1 MSPLKVAALFLLGV
15 VLLFPNKLAAQEQ
28 LSLQDAIRIGLQN
41 NYDIQIAGR
50 QEAIAEN
57 NVTRGNAGFLPN
69 VDARGGR
76 TFSENNSRQQFQT
89 GPDRTRNGASSNN
102 LNGSINLNWTIF
114 DGMGMFINYERLKAL
129 EKSGALFT
137 RETVQNTLAN
147 IFDNYF
153 EVVRQSKKMQAIE
166 DAIAISQ
173 ARVDI
178 AQAQYEVGV
187 SAKVEI
193 LRAQV
198 DFNTDRSELLVQQEA
213 LQNAKINLNQLLS
226 RDPNIDFVAVDSI
239 VVDPNLNYG
248 NADAGMLANNP
259 LLGRLKLNQEIAS
272 LDIKSVRA
280 SRFPVIGVV
289 GAYNFNRSENE
300 PLNEFSPLF
309 NQNRGYNYGL
319 SVSLPLFRGF
329 NTNRLAQNARIN
341 LESANLEYKR
351 QQNMLDAS
359 LARAYSQYTNR
370 LQLLQL
376 EETNLTLAQENAAIA
391 LERYRLGLLTA
402 IELREAQRNQLV
414 AENRLIDIQFQAKA
428 AETELK
434 RISSTLLQEGAD
446 RKSVV

>member
-15 VLLFPNKLAAQEQ
+15 VLLFPHKLAAQEQ

-76 TFSENNSRQQFQT
+76 TFSENNSRQSFQT

-226 RDPNIDFVAVDSI
+226 RDPNIDFVAIDSI

-259 LLGRLKLNQEIAS
+259 LLSRLKLNQEIAS

-289 GAYNFNRSENE
+289 AAYNFNRSENE

-351 QQNMLDAS
+351 QQNLLDAA

-434 RISSTLLQEGAD
+434 RISSTLLQEGAE
-446 RKSVV
+446 

>member
-1 MSPLKVAALFLLGV
+1 MSSLRVAALFLLGV

-69 VDARGGR
+69 VEARGGR

-102 LNGSINLNWTIF
+102 LNGSVNLNWTIF
-114 DGMGMFINYERLKAL
+114 DGMGMFINYDRLKAL
-129 EKSGALFT
+129 EKSGVLFT

-226 RDPNIDFVAVDSI
+226 RDPDIDFVATDSI

-259 LLGRLKLNQEIAS
+259 LLGRLKLNQEIAN
-272 LDIKSVRA
+272 LDIKAVRA

-300 PLNEFSPLF
+300 PLNEFSPRF

-319 SVSLPLFRGF
+319 SVSLPIFNGL

-341 LESANLEYKR
+341 LETANLEYKR
-351 QQNMLDAS
+351 QQNLLDAA

-428 AETELK
+428 AETELR
-434 RISSTLLQEGAD
+434 RISSTLLQEETE
-446 RKSVV
+446 

>member
-15 VLLFPNKLAAQEQ
+15 VLLFPHKLAAQEQ

-76 TFSENNSRQQFQT
+76 TFSENNSRQSFQT

-226 RDPNIDFVAVDSI
+226 RDPNIDFVAIDSI

-259 LLGRLKLNQEIAS
+259 LLSRLKLNQEIAS

-351 QQNMLDAS
+351 QQNLLDAA

-434 RISSTLLQEGAD
+434 RISSTLLQEGAE
-446 RKSVV
+446 